1 MNDMVLYEQKMHR
14 GFKCSVYYDPDPMSP
29 DDWDTLGT
37 IYSGHRKYNPQKHK
51 MEEIIEYD
59 ENGNW
64 HVDKDYLYVLIYYY
78 DHGGLRL
85 WSSMEPQRCGWD
97 EGLFGL
103 MAVHKDKAAMEFGYM
118 SNPENYERAMRCLE
132 AEVGAWDVYVRGE
145 VYGYVIE
152 DENEAEINSCWGFYC
167 EPEEV
172 MKDVISIA
180 DRNADR
186 REKAERERAERVEK
200 YEMICEPFWID

>member
-1 MNDMVLYEQKMHR
+1 MEDLILYEEKMHR
-14 GFKCSVYYDPDPMSP
+14 GFKCSVYYDLDPMSP

-37 IYSGHRKYNPQKHK
+37 IYSGHRNYNPQKHK

-59 ENGNW
+59 EDGNW

-85 WSSMEPQRCGWD
+85 WFRREPQRCGWD

-103 MAVHKDKAAMEFGYM
+103 MAVHKDKAAMEFGDM

-132 AEVGAWDVYVRGE
+132 AEVGDWDIYVSGD

-152 DENEAEINSCWGFYC
+152 DEDGCEVESCWGFYGY
-167 EPEEV
+167 PAEV
-172 MKDVISIA
+172 MKEAISIA
-180 DRNADR
+180 DGMADR
-186 REKAERERAERVEK
+186 REKAEREEAERVEK